1 MFYSK
6 AWWMTSGADKKIKTT
21 WKQQCQNFTQS
32 IKTINNS
39 NVLIVYLKHI
49 VELREFNV
57 LLPRLCLDASALVKV
72 WFHAMQ
78 FCWFLQ
84 SKQHLMVFNT
94 SNSFL
99 SATSCQLLFTWII
112 ERKERWYKGGGW
124 EGGGGCPRYQRK
136 ISLKTMSDDEQKYQ
150 ALFSLENLTFNLLKS
165 CYSWLTIFC
174 LTPLTKFDLQGT

>member
-1 MFYSK
+1 MTTNSAELDWK
-6 AWWMTSGADKKIKTT
+6 SCSIRCSILKLSWWMTSGADKKIKTT
-21 WKQQCQNFTQS
+21 WKQQCQNFMQS

-49 VELREFNV
+49 ANVELREFNV
-57 LLPRLCLDASALVKV
+57 LLPQLCLDASALVKV

-112 ERKERWYKGGGW
+112 ERKGRWYKGGGW
-124 EGGGGCPRYQRK
+124 EGGGGCPRLCQRK
-136 ISLKTMSDDEQKYQ
+136 ISLKTMSDDEQKY
-150 ALFSLENLTFNLLKS
+150 
-165 CYSWLTIFC
+165 
-174 LTPLTKFDLQGT
+174 